1 VVVVVAAVHQDFL
14 LCPDS
19 LLVLP
24 EDGFARQGG
33 LRHQRLQGP

>member
-1 VVVVVAAVHQDFL
+1 MVVAAVHHDFL

-24 EDGFARQGG
+24 KDGFAREDA
-33 LRHQRLQGP
+33 LLHQQLQGP

>member
-1 VVVVVAAVHQDFL
+1 VVVVVVAAVHHDFL

-24 EDGFARQGG
+24 EDGFAR
-33 LRHQRLQGP
+33 